1 MNDSMTL
8 GAYSVNAFAKA
19 HDLGRTKV
27 YEEINEGRLDTFR
40 VGNRRLIS
48 VEAAAKWR
56 REREEETAERA
67 A

>member
-19 HDLGRTKV
+19 HDLGRTTV
-27 YEEINEGRLDTFR
+27 YEEIKEGRLRTFL
-40 VGNRRLIS
+40 VGKRRLIS
-48 VEAAAKWR
+48 VEAAAEYR
-56 REREEETAERA
+56 RQREEETAERA